1 MWLLS
6 AAFGLVTFAAI
17 FSCCLPQHFV
27 SHGSAKPIQTPSSSV
42 TGMTVLI
49 QLITQLKDLGRTN
62 DDLRPSDSK
71 IYGEKFDSL
80 YRDSA
85 VVLFHAVEQTLTNC
99 R

>member
-1 MWLLS
+1 
-6 AAFGLVTFAAI
+6 
-17 FSCCLPQHFV
+17 
-27 SHGSAKPIQTPSSSV
+27 
-42 TGMTVLI
+42 MTVLI
-49 QLITQLKDLGRTN
+49 QLITQLKDLSRTK

-85 VVLFHAVEQTLTNC
+85 VVLFHAAEQTLTNC